1 MEAETE
7 KKLDQ
12 FVRNEVHC
20 NVSRFVEF
28 VLKNEQTDPENAPLS
43 LEDFEN
49 LETYPEYYGKY
60 VRFPGGT
67 YEQLEGEWH
76 RVDEIGFN
84 KGNPEQDKKD
94 NELDELEKLDPEL
107 QEIFEYWLVSSHL
120 AEDLRDKGEPVAI
133 LSGLHVWGR
142 TCTGQAISMDPVIS
156 EIYQDLKNR

>member
-20 NVSRFVEF
+20 NVSQFVEF
-28 VLKNEQTDPENAPLS
+28 VLKNEHADPQNAPLS

-49 LETYPEYYGKY
+49 LETYPEYFGKH

-67 YEQLEGEWH
+67 YEQLKAEYE
-76 RVDEIGFN
+76 RVEDMQGPFQSAKE
-84 KGNPEQDKKD
+84 D
-94 NELDELEKLDPEL
+94 ELDELEKLDPEP
-107 QEIFEYWLVSSHL
+107 QEIFEYWLISSRL

-156 EIYQDLKNR
+156 EIYQELKNR

>member
-28 VLKNEQTDPENAPLS
+28 ILKNEHADPQNAPLS

-49 LETYPEYYGKY
+49 LETYPEYFGKY

-67 YEQLEGEWH
+67 YEQLKAEYE
-76 RVDEIGFN
+76 RVEDMQGPFQSAKE
-84 KGNPEQDKKD
+84 D
-94 NELDELEKLDPEL
+94 ELDELEKLDPEP

-156 EIYQDLKNR
+156 EIYQELKNR